1 MFKNQ
6 PYDMTEDEMMAADY
20 HAKKGRDHGTRDA
33 IHDMIVTLTEMALR
47 HVIHS
52 SGAHKER
59 PGGPQEIDYHLAQHD
74 REVYEAL
81 ATLAG
86 KLWRTAPEEY
96 RRKLHQQIRPFN
108 NVGVAGSPG

>member
-1 MFKNQ
+1 MTQLQSMDDIINRKIIFSECGTIEVSRPQRQIYGEMVMFKNQ

-20 HAKKGRDHGTRDA
+20 HAKKGRDHGSRDA

-59 PGGPQEIDYHLAQHD
+59 PGGP
-74 REVYEAL
+74 
-81 ATLAG
+81 
-86 KLWRTAPEEY
+86 
-96 RRKLHQQIRPFN
+96 
-108 NVGVAGSPG
+108 